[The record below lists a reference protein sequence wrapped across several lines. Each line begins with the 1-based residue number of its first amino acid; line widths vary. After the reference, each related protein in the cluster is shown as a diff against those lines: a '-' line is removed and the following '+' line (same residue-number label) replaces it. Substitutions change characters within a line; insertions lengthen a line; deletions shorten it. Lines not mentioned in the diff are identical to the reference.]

1 MVRDCFTHM
10 TVIYCISHV
19 QTLGMSFPCL
29 EEYLQ
34 RGAGSRRKA
43 VADSKKRDAAFGENG
58 VQPQIAI
65 Y

>member
-19 QTLGMSFPCL
+19 QTLGEKLCGQQ
-29 EEYLQ
+29 EE
-34 RGAGSRRKA
+34 
-43 VADSKKRDAAFGENG
+43 DAAFGENG